1 MQNDS
6 KVRYGDCSGLIV
18 SEEVLKAK
26 EQLDTLRVSEAQMD
40 TLRECL
46 DIEEIKQRIEEL
58 KLGRRI
64 SRAERDE
71 KMDEVLSQFALE
83 TLPELK
89 VVIQALALVL
99 TAHIKDMA
107 PEPKKP
113 TEPTEPKKPTVRRG

>member
-1 MQNDS
+1 MKNANE
-6 KVRYGDCSGLIV
+6 VRCADCGGRVV

-26 EQLDTLRVSEAQMD
+26 DQLDTLKVSLE
-40 TLRECL
+40 
-46 DIEEIKQRIEEL
+46 IEEIKQRIEEL
-58 KLGRRI
+58 KLGGRI

-99 TAHIKDMA
+99 TVHIKDMA

-113 TEPTEPKKPTVRRG
+113 TEPTEPKKTTEPKKPTVRRG